1 MVNLKT
7 ACNSINRELMES
19 DAKNYQIMDSWEEES
34 RDKSTNI
41 SSALNIIEFILST
54 DPQEDL
60 SENDTINTRT
70 QQLSATICQPEI
82 KPTETSEKDSRS
94 TDKNRQ
100 PGSSHECTTEAKDR
114 NIDQE
119 TVQRGLGRRGS
130 SDSRAETVVSG
141 GISRSITD
149 SKNGTQN
156 TENIDLNEIRKM
168 DKDSI
173 EGKMRQSA
181 DVPSEISGSDGIFTT
196 EQSRNSDHGRS
207 LESIG
212 TPDTRSISVV
222 TAATPDDEEEILMR
236 NSRMKKSSSTHQEDD
251 KRIKKGG
258 KGKDWF
264 KKSKDTDNQISTS
277 DHRSIS
283 KGQKKISK
291 TTTTNTDTKGQTETQ
306 AEPSETQSPSWNLTI
321 DNNTDRA
328 EQTSTTP
335 PTATPRSTS
344 TKESIRTNSESKPKT
359 QKTNG
364 KERKDTEESN
374 RFTERAITLLQNLGV
389 IQSTS
394 KLDLYQDKRVVCVAN
409 VLNNVDTASKI
420 DFLAGLVIGVSM
432 DNDTKLIQIQNEMLN
447 LKADLKKMDESHR
460 RLIENQREQLSLI
473 TSLISN
479 LKIMTERGGKKDQNE
494 SNERVSMIKTKLKE
508 EKIKKTRFDPLME
521 AQGIDKN
528 IPDLYRHAGNT
539 LENDVQVKSEILNS
553 YNESNATRL
562 IPKKVSSTMRSL
574 VAVINNSNLSQSTKQ
589 SYINELKHCKSDEEV
604 SELMDMFNEDIN
616 NC

>member
-1 MVNLKT
+1 
-7 ACNSINRELMES
+7 MES

-100 PGSSHECTTEAKDR
+100 SGSSHECTTEAKDR

-119 TVQRGLGRRGS
+119 TVQRGPGRRGS

-168 DKDSI
+168 DKDFI

-236 NSRMKKSSSTHQEDD
+236 NSRMKKSSSIHQEDD

-264 KKSKDTDNQISTS
+264 KKSKDTDNQTSTS

-306 AEPSETQSPSWNLTI
+306 TEPSETQSPSWNLTI

-539 LENDVQVKSEILNS
+539 LENDVQVKSEILSS

-604 SELMDMFNEDIN
+604 SELMDMFNEDVN

>member
-1 MVNLKT
+1 
-7 ACNSINRELMES
+7 MES

-82 KPTETSEKDSRS
+82 KPTETSKKDSGS

-100 PGSSHECTTEAKDR
+100 SGSSHEYTTEAKDR

-119 TVQRGLGRRGS
+119 TVQRGPGRRGS
-130 SDSRAETVVSG
+130 SDSRAEAVVSG

-149 SKNGTQN
+149 SKNGIQN
-156 TENIDLNEIRKM
+156 TKNIDLNEIGKM

-181 DVPSEISGSDGIFTT
+181 DVPSEISGSDGILTT

-207 LESIG
+207 LESIS

-236 NSRMKKSSSTHQEDD
+236 NSRMKKSSVTHQEDD

-277 DHRSIS
+277 DHRTTS

-291 TTTTNTDTKGQTETQ
+291 TTTTDTDTRGQTEIQT
-306 AEPSETQSPSWNLTI
+306 EPSETQPPSWNLTI

-328 EQTSTTP
+328 EQTGTTP

-344 TKESIRTNSESKPKT
+344 TKESIRTNSESKSKT

-539 LENDVQVKSEILNS
+539 PENDLQVKSEILSS

-604 SELMDMFNEDIN
+604 SELMDMFNEDVN

>member
-1 MVNLKT
+1 MVNLES

-82 KPTETSEKDSRS
+82 KPTETSKKDSGS

-100 PGSSHECTTEAKDR
+100 SGSSHEYTTEAKDR

-119 TVQRGLGRRGS
+119 TVQRGPGRRGS
-130 SDSRAETVVSG
+130 SDSRAEAVVSG

-149 SKNGTQN
+149 SKNGTQD
-156 TENIDLNEIRKM
+156 TENIDLNEIGKM

-173 EGKMRQSA
+173 KGKMRQSA
-181 DVPSEISGSDGIFTT
+181 DVPSEISGSDGILTT

-207 LESIG
+207 LESIS

-236 NSRMKKSSSTHQEDD
+236 NSRMKKSSATHQEDD

-277 DHRSIS
+277 DLRTTS

-291 TTTTNTDTKGQTETQ
+291 TTTINTDTKGQTEIQ

-359 QKTNG
+359 QKANG

-409 VLNNVDTASKI
+409 VLNNVDNASKI

-539 LENDVQVKSEILNS
+539 LENDLQVKSEILSS

-604 SELMDMFNEDIN
+604 SELMDMFNEDVN

>member
-1 MVNLKT
+1 
-7 ACNSINRELMES
+7 MES

-82 KPTETSEKDSRS
+82 KPTETSKKDSGS

-100 PGSSHECTTEAKDR
+100 SGSSHEYTTEAKDR

-119 TVQRGLGRRGS
+119 TVQRGPGRRGS
-130 SDSRAETVVSG
+130 SDSRAEAVVSG

-156 TENIDLNEIRKM
+156 TENIDLNEIGKM

-173 EGKMRQSA
+173 EGKMRQST

-207 LESIG
+207 LESIS

-236 NSRMKKSSSTHQEDD
+236 NSRMKKSSATHQEDD

-264 KKSKDTDNQISTS
+264 KKSKDTDNQTSTS
-277 DHRSIS
+277 DHRTTS

-306 AEPSETQSPSWNLTI
+306 TEPSETQPLSWNLTI

-539 LENDVQVKSEILNS
+539 LENDLQVKSEILSS

-604 SELMDMFNEDIN
+604 SELMDMFNEDVN

>member
-1 MVNLKT
+1 
-7 ACNSINRELMES
+7 MES

-100 PGSSHECTTEAKDR
+100 SGSSHECTTEAKDR

-119 TVQRGLGRRGS
+119 TVQRGPGRRGS

-236 NSRMKKSSSTHQEDD
+236 NSRMKKNSSTHQEDD

-264 KKSKDTDNQISTS
+264 KKSKDTDNQTSTS
-277 DHRSIS
+277 DHRSIP

-306 AEPSETQSPSWNLTI
+306 TEPSETQSPSWNLTI

-539 LENDVQVKSEILNS
+539 LENDVQVKSEILSS

-604 SELMDMFNEDIN
+604 SELMDMFNEDVN

>member
-1 MVNLKT
+1 MVNLKS

-119 TVQRGLGRRGS
+119 TVQRGPGRRGS

-264 KKSKDTDNQISTS
+264 KKSKDTDNQTSTS

-291 TTTTNTDTKGQTETQ
+291 TTTTNTDTKGQTEAQ
-306 AEPSETQSPSWNLTI
+306 AEPSETQSPSWNLII

-344 TKESIRTNSESKPKT
+344 TKESIRTNSESKSKT

-539 LENDVQVKSEILNS
+539 LENDVQVKSEILSS

-604 SELMDMFNEDIN
+604 SELMDMFNEDVN

>member
-1 MVNLKT
+1 
-7 ACNSINRELMES
+7 MES

-82 KPTETSEKDSRS
+82 KPTETSEKDSGS

-100 PGSSHECTTEAKDR
+100 SGSSHECTTEAKDR

-119 TVQRGLGRRGS
+119 TVQRGPGRRSS

-156 TENIDLNEIRKM
+156 TEDIDLNEIGKM
-168 DKDSI
+168 DKDPI

-181 DVPSEISGSDGIFTT
+181 NVPSEISGGDVIFTT

-207 LESIG
+207 LESIS

-222 TAATPDDEEEILMR
+222 TAATPDDEEEILMK
-236 NSRMKKSSSTHQEDD
+236 NSRTKKSSSTHQEDD

-264 KKSKDTDNQISTS
+264 KKSKDTDNQTPTS
-277 DHRSIS
+277 DHRFAS
-283 KGQKKISK
+283 KGQKKIPK
-291 TTTTNTDTKGQTETQ
+291 TATINTDTKGQTETQ
-306 AEPSETQSPSWNLTI
+306 AESSETQSSSWNLII
-321 DNNTDRA
+321 DDNTDRNGH
-328 EQTSTTP
+328 TSTTP
-335 PTATPRSTS
+335 PTTTSRSTH

-432 DNDTKLIQIQNEMLN
+432 DNDTKLTQIQNEMLN

-479 LKIMTERGGKKDQNE
+479 LKIMTERGGKKEQNE
-494 SNERVSMIKTKLKE
+494 PNERVSMIKTKLKE

-521 AQGIDKN
+521 TQGIDKN

-539 LENDVQVKSEILNS
+539 LENDVQVKSEILSS

-589 SYINELKHCKSDEEV
+589 SYINELKHCKNDEEV
-604 SELMDMFNEDIN
+604 SELMDMFNEDVN
-616 NC
+616 NCQ

>member
-1 MVNLKT
+1 
-7 ACNSINRELMES
+7 MES

-100 PGSSHECTTEAKDR
+100 SGSSHECTTEAKDR

-119 TVQRGLGRRGS
+119 TVQRGPGRRGS

-156 TENIDLNEIRKM
+156 TENIDLDEIRKM

-264 KKSKDTDNQISTS
+264 KRSKDTDNQTSTS

-306 AEPSETQSPSWNLTI
+306 TEPSETQSPSWNPTI

-539 LENDVQVKSEILNS
+539 PENDVQVKSEILSS

-604 SELMDMFNEDIN
+604 SELMDMFNEDVN

>member
-1 MVNLKT
+1 
-7 ACNSINRELMES
+7 MES

-100 PGSSHECTTEAKDR
+100 SGSSHECTTEAKDR

-119 TVQRGLGRRGS
+119 TVQRGPGRRGS

-264 KKSKDTDNQISTS
+264 KKSKDTDNQTSTS

-539 LENDVQVKSEILNS
+539 LENDVQVKSEILSS

-604 SELMDMFNEDIN
+604 SELMDMFNEDVN
-616 NC
+616 NCQ

>member
-1 MVNLKT
+1 
-7 ACNSINRELMES
+7 MES

-82 KPTETSEKDSRS
+82 KPTETSKKDSGS

-100 PGSSHECTTEAKDR
+100 SGSSHEYTTEAKDR

-119 TVQRGLGRRGS
+119 TVQRGPGRRGS
-130 SDSRAETVVSG
+130 SDSRAEAVVSG

-156 TENIDLNEIRKM
+156 TENIDLNEIGKM

-181 DVPSEISGSDGIFTT
+181 DVPSEISGSDGILTT

-207 LESIG
+207 LESIS

-236 NSRMKKSSSTHQEDD
+236 NSRMKKSSVTHQEDD

-277 DHRSIS
+277 DLRTTS

-291 TTTTNTDTKGQTETQ
+291 TTTTNTDTKGQTEIQ
-306 AEPSETQSPSWNLTI
+306 AEPSETQPPSWNLTI

-539 LENDVQVKSEILNS
+539 PENDLQVKSEILSS

-604 SELMDMFNEDIN
+604 SELMDMFNEDVN

>member
-1 MVNLKT
+1 
-7 ACNSINRELMES
+7 MES

-70 QQLSATICQPEI
+70 QQLSATIYQPEI

-100 PGSSHECTTEAKDR
+100 SGSSHECTTEAKDR

-119 TVQRGLGRRGS
+119 TVQRGPGRRGS

-264 KKSKDTDNQISTS
+264 KKSKDTDNQTSTS

-306 AEPSETQSPSWNLTI
+306 TEPSETQSPSWNLTI

-539 LENDVQVKSEILNS
+539 LENDVQVKSEILSS

-604 SELMDMFNEDIN
+604 SELMDMFNEDVN

>member
-1 MVNLKT
+1 
-7 ACNSINRELMES
+7 MES

-100 PGSSHECTTEAKDR
+100 SGSSHECTTEAKDR

-119 TVQRGLGRRGS
+119 TVQRGPGRRGN

-264 KKSKDTDNQISTS
+264 KKSKDTDNQTSTS

-306 AEPSETQSPSWNLTI
+306 TEPSETQSPSWNLTI
-321 DNNTDRA
+321 DNNTDRT

-539 LENDVQVKSEILNS
+539 LENDVQVKSEILSS

-604 SELMDMFNEDIN
+604 SELMDMFNEDVN

>member
-1 MVNLKT
+1 
-7 ACNSINRELMES
+7 MES

-82 KPTETSEKDSRS
+82 KPTETSKKDSGS

-100 PGSSHECTTEAKDR
+100 SGSSHEYTTEAKDR

-119 TVQRGLGRRGS
+119 TVQRGPGRRGS
-130 SDSRAETVVSG
+130 SDSRAEAVVSG

-156 TENIDLNEIRKM
+156 TENIDLNEIGKM

-207 LESIG
+207 LESIS
-212 TPDTRSISVV
+212 TSDTRSISVV

-236 NSRMKKSSSTHQEDD
+236 NSRMKKSSVTHQEDD

-277 DHRSIS
+277 DHRTTS

-291 TTTTNTDTKGQTETQ
+291 TTTTNTDTKGQTEIQT
-306 AEPSETQSPSWNLTI
+306 EPSETQPPSWNLTI

-539 LENDVQVKSEILNS
+539 LENDLQVKSEILSS

-574 VAVINNSNLSQSTKQ
+574 VAVINNSNLPQSTKQ

-604 SELMDMFNEDIN
+604 SELMDMFNEDVN

>member
-1 MVNLKT
+1 
-7 ACNSINRELMES
+7 MES

-82 KPTETSEKDSRS
+82 KPTETSKKDSGS

-100 PGSSHECTTEAKDR
+100 SGSSHECTTEAKDR

-119 TVQRGLGRRGS
+119 TVQRGPGRRGS
-130 SDSRAETVVSG
+130 SDSRAEAVVSG

-156 TENIDLNEIRKM
+156 TENIDLNEIGKM

-207 LESIG
+207 LESIS

-236 NSRMKKSSSTHQEDD
+236 NSRMKKSSVTHQEDD

-277 DHRSIS
+277 DHRTTS

-291 TTTTNTDTKGQTETQ
+291 TTTTNTDTKGQTEIQT
-306 AEPSETQSPSWNLTI
+306 EPSETQPLSWNLTI

-539 LENDVQVKSEILNS
+539 LENDLQVKSEILSS

-604 SELMDMFNEDIN
+604 SELMDMFNEDVN

>member
-1 MVNLKT
+1 
-7 ACNSINRELMES
+7 MES

-100 PGSSHECTTEAKDR
+100 SGSSHECTTEAKDR

-119 TVQRGLGRRGS
+119 TVQRGPGRRGS

-181 DVPSEISGSDGIFTT
+181 DVPSEISRSDGIFTT

-264 KKSKDTDNQISTS
+264 KKSKDTDNQTSTS

-306 AEPSETQSPSWNLTI
+306 TEPSETQSPSWNLTI

-539 LENDVQVKSEILNS
+539 LENDVQVKSEILSS

-604 SELMDMFNEDIN
+604 SELMDMFNEDVN

>member
-1 MVNLKT
+1 
-7 ACNSINRELMES
+7 MES

-100 PGSSHECTTEAKDR
+100 SGSSHECTTEAKDR

-119 TVQRGLGRRGS
+119 TVQRGPGRRGS

-264 KKSKDTDNQISTS
+264 KKSKDTDNQTSTS

-306 AEPSETQSPSWNLTI
+306 TEPSETQSPSWNLII

-335 PTATPRSTS
+335 STATPRSTS

-539 LENDVQVKSEILNS
+539 LENDVQVKSEILSS

-604 SELMDMFNEDIN
+604 SELMDMFNEDVN

>member
-1 MVNLKT
+1 
-7 ACNSINRELMES
+7 MES

-70 QQLSATICQPEI
+70 QQLSATIRQPEI

-100 PGSSHECTTEAKDR
+100 SGSSHECTTEAEDR

-119 TVQRGLGRRGS
+119 TVQRGPGRRGS

-264 KKSKDTDNQISTS
+264 KKSKDTDNQTSTS

-306 AEPSETQSPSWNLTI
+306 TEPSETQSPSWNHTI

-539 LENDVQVKSEILNS
+539 LENDVQVKSEILSS

-604 SELMDMFNEDIN
+604 SELMDMFNEDVN

>member
-1 MVNLKT
+1 
-7 ACNSINRELMES
+7 MES

-82 KPTETSEKDSRS
+82 KPTETSKKDSGS

-100 PGSSHECTTEAKDR
+100 SGSSHEYTTEAKDR

-119 TVQRGLGRRGS
+119 TVQRGPGRRGS
-130 SDSRAETVVSG
+130 SDSRAEAVVSG

-156 TENIDLNEIRKM
+156 TENIDLNEIGKM

-173 EGKMRQSA
+173 EGKMRQST

-207 LESIG
+207 LESIS

-236 NSRMKKSSSTHQEDD
+236 NSRMKKSSATHQEDD

-277 DHRSIS
+277 DHRTTS

-306 AEPSETQSPSWNLTI
+306 TEPSETQPLSWNLTI

-539 LENDVQVKSEILNS
+539 PENDLQVKSEILSS

-604 SELMDMFNEDIN
+604 SELMDMFNEDVN

>member
-1 MVNLKT
+1 
-7 ACNSINRELMES
+7 MES

-82 KPTETSEKDSRS
+82 KPTETSEKDSGS

-100 PGSSHECTTEAKDR
+100 SGSSHECTTEAKDR

-119 TVQRGLGRRGS
+119 TVQRGPGGRGG

-181 DVPSEISGSDGIFTT
+181 DVPSEISGSNVIFTT

-207 LESIG
+207 LESIS
-212 TPDTRSISVV
+212 TPDTRSISVI

-258 KGKDWF
+258 EKGKTGSRNQKILTTRYQHQITDPHQ
-264 KKSKDTDNQISTS
+264 KGKRKSQRQQPSTLIQRGKQRHRQNHQKHNLHHGISLL
-277 DHRSIS
+277 
-283 KGQKKISK
+283 
-291 TTTTNTDTKGQTETQ
+291 TTTPTELNRQ
-306 AEPSETQSPSWNLTI
+306 IQLLQQPLPDQPIQKNQS
-321 DNNTDRA
+321 
-328 EQTSTTP
+328 EQTLNPS
-335 PTATPRSTS
+335 PRH
-344 TKESIRTNSESKPKT
+344 KR
-359 QKTNG
+359 QM
-364 KERKDTEESN
+364 ERKG
-374 RFTERAITLLQNLGV
+374 RIQKRAIDLQRGQLLYCR
-389 IQSTS
+389 I
-394 KLDLYQDKRVVCVAN
+394 
-409 VLNNVDTASKI
+409 
-420 DFLAGLVIGVSM
+420 LV
-432 DNDTKLIQIQNEMLN
+432 
-447 LKADLKKMDESHR
+447 
-460 RLIENQREQLSLI
+460 
-473 TSLISN
+473 
-479 LKIMTERGGKKDQNE
+479 
-494 SNERVSMIKTKLKE
+494 
-508 EKIKKTRFDPLME
+508 
-521 AQGIDKN
+521 
-528 IPDLYRHAGNT
+528 
-539 LENDVQVKSEILNS
+539 
-553 YNESNATRL
+553 
-562 IPKKVSSTMRSL
+562 
-574 VAVINNSNLSQSTKQ
+574 
-589 SYINELKHCKSDEEV
+589 
-604 SELMDMFNEDIN
+604 
-616 NC
+616 

>member
-1 MVNLKT
+1 
-7 ACNSINRELMES
+7 MES

-82 KPTETSEKDSRS
+82 KPTETSKKDSGS

-100 PGSSHECTTEAKDR
+100 SGSSHEYTTEAKDR

-119 TVQRGLGRRGS
+119 TVQRGPGRRGS
-130 SDSRAETVVSG
+130 SDSRAEAVVSG

-156 TENIDLNEIRKM
+156 TENIDLNEIGKM

-173 EGKMRQSA
+173 EGKMRQST

-207 LESIG
+207 LESIS

-236 NSRMKKSSSTHQEDD
+236 NSRMKKSSATHQEDD

-277 DHRSIS
+277 DHRTTS

-306 AEPSETQSPSWNLTI
+306 TEPSETQPLSWNLTI

-539 LENDVQVKSEILNS
+539 LENDLQVKSEILSS

-604 SELMDMFNEDIN
+604 SELMDMFNEDVN

>member
-1 MVNLKT
+1 
-7 ACNSINRELMES
+7 MES

-82 KPTETSEKDSRS
+82 KPTETSKKDSGS

-100 PGSSHECTTEAKDR
+100 SGSSHECTTEAKDR

-119 TVQRGLGRRGS
+119 TVQRGPGRRGS

-264 KKSKDTDNQISTS
+264 KKSKDTDNQTSTS
-277 DHRSIS
+277 DHRSTS

-291 TTTTNTDTKGQTETQ
+291 TTTTNTDTKGQTEIQT
-306 AEPSETQSPSWNLTI
+306 EPSETQSSSWSLTI

-494 SNERVSMIKTKLKE
+494 SSERVSMIKTKLKE

-539 LENDVQVKSEILNS
+539 LENDVQVKSEILSS

-604 SELMDMFNEDIN
+604 SELMDMFNEDVN

>member
-1 MVNLKT
+1 
-7 ACNSINRELMES
+7 MES

-82 KPTETSEKDSRS
+82 KPTETSKKDSGS

-100 PGSSHECTTEAKDR
+100 SGSSHEYTTEAKDR

-119 TVQRGLGRRGS
+119 TVQRGPGRRGS
-130 SDSRAETVVSG
+130 SDSRAEAVVSG

-149 SKNGTQN
+149 SKNGTQD
-156 TENIDLNEIRKM
+156 TENIDLNEIGKM

-173 EGKMRQSA
+173 KGKMRQSA
-181 DVPSEISGSDGIFTT
+181 DVPSEISGSDGILTT

-207 LESIG
+207 LESIS

-236 NSRMKKSSSTHQEDD
+236 NSRMKKSSAIHQEDD

-277 DHRSIS
+277 DLRTTS

-291 TTTTNTDTKGQTETQ
+291 TTTINTDTKGQTEIQ

-359 QKTNG
+359 QKANG

-539 LENDVQVKSEILNS
+539 LENDLQVKSEILSS

-604 SELMDMFNEDIN
+604 SELMDMFNEDVN
-616 NC
+616 NCQ

>member
-1 MVNLKT
+1 
-7 ACNSINRELMES
+7 MES

-82 KPTETSEKDSRS
+82 KPTETSKKDSGS

-100 PGSSHECTTEAKDR
+100 SGSSHEYTTEAKDR

-119 TVQRGLGRRGS
+119 TVQRGPGRRGS
-130 SDSRAETVVSG
+130 SDSRAEAVVSG

-156 TENIDLNEIRKM
+156 TENIDLNEIGKM

-207 LESIG
+207 LESIS

-236 NSRMKKSSSTHQEDD
+236 NSRMKKSSVTHQEDD

-277 DHRSIS
+277 DHRATS

-291 TTTTNTDTKGQTETQ
+291 TTITNTDTKGQTEIQT
-306 AEPSETQSPSWNLTI
+306 EPSETQPPSWNPTI

-539 LENDVQVKSEILNS
+539 LENDLQVKSEILSS

-604 SELMDMFNEDIN
+604 SELMDMFNEDVN
-616 NC
+616 NCQ

>member
-1 MVNLKT
+1 
-7 ACNSINRELMES
+7 MES

-82 KPTETSEKDSRS
+82 KPTETSKKDSGS

-100 PGSSHECTTEAKDR
+100 SGSSHEYTTEAKDR

-119 TVQRGLGRRGS
+119 TVQRGPGRRGS
-130 SDSRAETVVSG
+130 SDSRAEAVVSG

-156 TENIDLNEIRKM
+156 TENIDLNEIGKM

-181 DVPSEISGSDGIFTT
+181 DVPSEISGSDGILTT
-196 EQSRNSDHGRS
+196 EQSRNSDHGRG
-207 LESIG
+207 LESIS

-236 NSRMKKSSSTHQEDD
+236 NSRMKKSSVTHQEDD

-264 KKSKDTDNQISTS
+264 KKSKDIDNQISTS
-277 DHRSIS
+277 DHRTTS

-291 TTTTNTDTKGQTETQ
+291 TTTTNTDTKGQTEIQT
-306 AEPSETQSPSWNLTI
+306 EPSETQPLSWNLII

-539 LENDVQVKSEILNS
+539 LENDLQVKSEILSS

-574 VAVINNSNLSQSTKQ
+574 IAVINNSNLSQSTKQ

-604 SELMDMFNEDIN
+604 SELMDMFNEDVN
-616 NC
+616 NCQ

>member
-1 MVNLKT
+1 
-7 ACNSINRELMES
+7 MES

-82 KPTETSEKDSRS
+82 KPTETSKKDSGS

-100 PGSSHECTTEAKDR
+100 SGSSHEYTTEAKDR

-119 TVQRGLGRRGS
+119 TVQRGPGRRGS
-130 SDSRAETVVSG
+130 SDSRAEAVVSG

-149 SKNGTQN
+149 SKNGIQN
-156 TENIDLNEIRKM
+156 TENIDLNEIGKM

-181 DVPSEISGSDGIFTT
+181 DVPSEISGSDGILTT

-207 LESIG
+207 LESIS

-236 NSRMKKSSSTHQEDD
+236 NSRMKKSSVTHQEDD

-277 DHRSIS
+277 DHRTTS

-291 TTTTNTDTKGQTETQ
+291 TTTTNTDTKGQTEIQT
-306 AEPSETQSPSWNLTI
+306 EPSETQPLSWNLTI

-328 EQTSTTP
+328 EQTSTIP

-447 LKADLKKMDESHR
+447 LKSDLKKMDESHR

-539 LENDVQVKSEILNS
+539 LENDLQVKSEILSS

-604 SELMDMFNEDIN
+604 SELMDMFNEDVN

>member
-1 MVNLKT
+1 
-7 ACNSINRELMES
+7 MES

-82 KPTETSEKDSRS
+82 KPTETSKKDSGS

-100 PGSSHECTTEAKDR
+100 SGSSHEYTTEAKDR

-119 TVQRGLGRRGS
+119 TVQRGPGRRGS
-130 SDSRAETVVSG
+130 SDSRAEAVVSG

-156 TENIDLNEIRKM
+156 TENIDLNEIGKM

-207 LESIG
+207 LESIS

-236 NSRMKKSSSTHQEDD
+236 NSRMKKSSATHQEDD

-277 DHRSIS
+277 DHRTTS

-291 TTTTNTDTKGQTETQ
+291 TTTTNTDTKGQTEIQT
-306 AEPSETQSPSWNLTI
+306 EPSETQPPSWNLTI

-335 PTATPRSTS
+335 PTATPRSIS

-539 LENDVQVKSEILNS
+539 LENDLQVKSEILSS

-574 VAVINNSNLSQSTKQ
+574 VAVINNSNLPQSTKQ

-604 SELMDMFNEDIN
+604 SELMDMFNEDVN

>member
-1 MVNLKT
+1 
-7 ACNSINRELMES
+7 MES
-19 DAKNYQIMDSWEEES
+19 DAKNYQIMDSWEEEP

-82 KPTETSEKDSRS
+82 KPTETSEKVSGS

-100 PGSSHECTTEAKDR
+100 SGSSHECTTEAKHR

-119 TVQRGLGRRGS
+119 TVQGGSGRRSS

-141 GISRSITD
+141 GISGSITD

-173 EGKMRQSA
+173 ERKMRQSA
-181 DVPSEISGSDGIFTT
+181 DVPSEISGSDVIFTT

-207 LESIG
+207 LEPIS
-212 TPDTRSISVV
+212 TPDTRSMSVV
-222 TAATPDDEEEILMR
+222 TAATPDDEEEILMK

-258 KGKDWF
+258 GGKGKDWF
-264 KKSKDTDNQISTS
+264 KKSRDTDNQTSTS
-277 DHRSIS
+277 DHKPTS

-306 AEPSETQSPSWNLTI
+306 TESSETQSPSWNPII
-321 DNNTDRA
+321 DNNTDRT

-335 PTATPRSTS
+335 PTTTPKSTR

-359 QKTNG
+359 QKTIG

-447 LKADLKKMDESHR
+447 LKADLKRMDESHR

-479 LKIMTERGGKKDQNE
+479 LKIMTERGGKKNQNE

-539 LENDVQVKSEILNS
+539 LENDVQVKSEILSS

-562 IPKKVSSTMRSL
+562 IPRKVSSTMRSL
-574 VAVINNSNLSQSTKQ
+574 VAVINNSNLPQSTKQ

-604 SELMDMFNEDIN
+604 SELMDMFNEDVN
-616 NC
+616 NAKDQIKKTTPNK

>member
-1 MVNLKT
+1 
-7 ACNSINRELMES
+7 MES

-54 DPQEDL
+54 DPQEDP

-100 PGSSHECTTEAKDR
+100 SGSSHECTTEAKDR

-119 TVQRGLGRRGS
+119 TVQRGPGRRGS

-264 KKSKDTDNQISTS
+264 KKSKDTDNQTSTS

-291 TTTTNTDTKGQTETQ
+291 TTTTNVDTKGQTETQ
-306 AEPSETQSPSWNLTI
+306 TEPSEIQSPLWNLTI

-539 LENDVQVKSEILNS
+539 LENDVQVKSEILSS

-604 SELMDMFNEDIN
+604 SELMDMFNEDVN

>member
-1 MVNLKT
+1 
-7 ACNSINRELMES
+7 MES

-100 PGSSHECTTEAKDR
+100 SGSSHECTTEAKDR

-119 TVQRGLGRRGS
+119 TVQRGPGRRGS

-264 KKSKDTDNQISTS
+264 KKSKDTDNQTSTS

-291 TTTTNTDTKGQTETQ
+291 TTTTNTDTKGQTEIQ

-321 DNNTDRA
+321 DNNTNRA

-479 LKIMTERGGKKDQNE
+479 LKIMTERGGKRDQNE

-539 LENDVQVKSEILNS
+539 LENDVQVKSEILSS

-574 VAVINNSNLSQSTKQ
+574 VAVINNSSLSQSTKQ
-589 SYINELKHCKSDEEV
+589 SYINELKHCKNDEEV
-604 SELMDMFNEDIN
+604 SELMDMFNEDVN

>member
-1 MVNLKT
+1 
-7 ACNSINRELMES
+7 MES

-100 PGSSHECTTEAKDR
+100 SGSSHECTTEAKDR

-119 TVQRGLGRRGS
+119 TVQRGPGRRGS

-264 KKSKDTDNQISTS
+264 KKSKDTDNQTSTS

-344 TKESIRTNSESKPKT
+344 TKESIRTNFESKPKT

-479 LKIMTERGGKKDQNE
+479 LKIMTEGGGKKDQNE

-539 LENDVQVKSEILNS
+539 LENDVQVKSEILSS

-604 SELMDMFNEDIN
+604 SELMDMFNEDVN

>member
-1 MVNLKT
+1 
-7 ACNSINRELMES
+7 MES
-19 DAKNYQIMDSWEEES
+19 DAKNYQIMDSWEEEP

-82 KPTETSEKDSRS
+82 KPTETSEKVSGS

-100 PGSSHECTTEAKDR
+100 SGSSHECTTEAKDR

-119 TVQRGLGRRGS
+119 TVQGGSGRRSS

-141 GISRSITD
+141 GISGSITD

-173 EGKMRQSA
+173 ERKMRQSA
-181 DVPSEISGSDGIFTT
+181 DVPSEISGSDVIFTT

-207 LESIG
+207 LEPIS
-212 TPDTRSISVV
+212 TPDTRSMSVV
-222 TAATPDDEEEILMR
+222 TAATPDDEEEILMK

-258 KGKDWF
+258 GGKGKDWF
-264 KKSKDTDNQISTS
+264 KKSRDTDNQTSTS
-277 DHRSIS
+277 DHKPTS

-306 AEPSETQSPSWNLTI
+306 TESSETQSPSWNPII
-321 DNNTDRA
+321 DNNTDRT

-335 PTATPRSTS
+335 PTTTPKSTR

-359 QKTNG
+359 QKTIG

-447 LKADLKKMDESHR
+447 LKADLKRMDESHR

-479 LKIMTERGGKKDQNE
+479 LKIMTERGGKKNQNE

-539 LENDVQVKSEILNS
+539 LENDVQVKSEILSS

-562 IPKKVSSTMRSL
+562 IPRKVSSTMRSL
-574 VAVINNSNLSQSTKQ
+574 VAVINNSNLPQSTKQ

-604 SELMDMFNEDIN
+604 SELMDMFNEDVN
-616 NC
+616 NAKDQIKKTTPNK

>member
-1 MVNLKT
+1 
-7 ACNSINRELMES
+7 MES

-82 KPTETSEKDSRS
+82 KPTETSKKDSGS

-100 PGSSHECTTEAKDR
+100 SRSSHEYTTEAKDR

-119 TVQRGLGRRGS
+119 TVQRGPGRRGS
-130 SDSRAETVVSG
+130 SDSRAEAVVSG

-156 TENIDLNEIRKM
+156 TENIDLNEIGKM

-207 LESIG
+207 LESIS

-236 NSRMKKSSSTHQEDD
+236 NSRMKKSSVTHQEDD

-277 DHRSIS
+277 DHRTTS

-291 TTTTNTDTKGQTETQ
+291 TTTTNTDTKGQTEIQT
-306 AEPSETQSPSWNLTI
+306 EPSETQPLSWNLTI

-447 LKADLKKMDESHR
+447 FKADLKKMDESHR

-539 LENDVQVKSEILNS
+539 LENDLQVKSEILSS

-604 SELMDMFNEDIN
+604 SELMDMFNEDVN

>member
-1 MVNLKT
+1 
-7 ACNSINRELMES
+7 MES
-19 DAKNYQIMDSWEEES
+19 DAKNYQIMDSWEEEP

-82 KPTETSEKDSRS
+82 KPTETSEKVSGS

-100 PGSSHECTTEAKDR
+100 SGSSHECTTEAKDR

-119 TVQRGLGRRGS
+119 TVQGGSGRRSS

-141 GISRSITD
+141 GISGSITD

-173 EGKMRQSA
+173 ERKMRQSA
-181 DVPSEISGSDGIFTT
+181 DVPSEISGSDVIFTT

-207 LESIG
+207 LEPIS
-212 TPDTRSISVV
+212 TPDTRSMSVV
-222 TAATPDDEEEILMR
+222 TAATPDDEEEILMK

-258 KGKDWF
+258 GKGKDWF
-264 KKSKDTDNQISTS
+264 KKSRDTDNQTSTS
-277 DHRSIS
+277 DHKPTS

-306 AEPSETQSPSWNLTI
+306 TESSETQSPSWNPII
-321 DNNTDRA
+321 DNNTDRT
-328 EQTSTTP
+328 ERTSTTP
-335 PTATPRSTS
+335 PTTTPRSTR

-359 QKTNG
+359 QKTIG

-447 LKADLKKMDESHR
+447 LKADLKRMDESHR

-539 LENDVQVKSEILNS
+539 LENDVQVKSEILSS

-562 IPKKVSSTMRSL
+562 IPRKVSSTMRSL
-574 VAVINNSNLSQSTKQ
+574 VAVINNSNLPQSTKQ

-604 SELMDMFNEDIN
+604 SELMDMFNEDVN

>member
-1 MVNLKT
+1 
-7 ACNSINRELMES
+7 MES

-82 KPTETSEKDSRS
+82 KPTETSKKDSGS

-100 PGSSHECTTEAKDR
+100 SGSSHEYTTEAKDR

-119 TVQRGLGRRGS
+119 TVQRGPGRRGS
-130 SDSRAETVVSG
+130 SDSRAEAVVSG

-156 TENIDLNEIRKM
+156 TENIDLNEIGKM

-181 DVPSEISGSDGIFTT
+181 DVPSEISGSDGILTT

-207 LESIG
+207 LESIS

-236 NSRMKKSSSTHQEDD
+236 NSRMKKSSVTHQEDD

-277 DHRSIS
+277 DHRTTS

-291 TTTTNTDTKGQTETQ
+291 TTTTNTDTKGQTEIQT
-306 AEPSETQSPSWNLTI
+306 EPSETQPLSWNLTI

-539 LENDVQVKSEILNS
+539 LENDLQVKSEILSS

-604 SELMDMFNEDIN
+604 SELMDMFNEDVN

>member
-1 MVNLKT
+1 
-7 ACNSINRELMES
+7 MES
-19 DAKNYQIMDSWEEES
+19 DAKNYQIMDSWEEEP

-82 KPTETSEKDSRS
+82 KPTETSEKVSGS

-100 PGSSHECTTEAKDR
+100 SGSSHECTTEAKDR

-119 TVQRGLGRRGS
+119 TVQGGSGRRSS

-141 GISRSITD
+141 GISGSITD

-173 EGKMRQSA
+173 ERKMRQSA
-181 DVPSEISGSDGIFTT
+181 DVPSEISGSDVIFTT

-207 LESIG
+207 LEPIS
-212 TPDTRSISVV
+212 TNDTRSMSVV
-222 TAATPDDEEEILMR
+222 TAATPDDEEEILMK

-264 KKSKDTDNQISTS
+264 KKSRDTDNQTSTS
-277 DHRSIS
+277 DHKPTS

-306 AEPSETQSPSWNLTI
+306 TESSETQSPSWNPII
-321 DNNTDRA
+321 DNNTDRT

-335 PTATPRSTS
+335 PTTTPRSTR

-359 QKTNG
+359 QKTIG

-447 LKADLKKMDESHR
+447 LKADLKRMDESHR

-539 LENDVQVKSEILNS
+539 LENDVQVKSEILSS

-562 IPKKVSSTMRSL
+562 IPRKVSSTMRSL
-574 VAVINNSNLSQSTKQ
+574 VAVINNSNLPQSTKQ

-604 SELMDMFNEDIN
+604 SELMDMFNEDVN